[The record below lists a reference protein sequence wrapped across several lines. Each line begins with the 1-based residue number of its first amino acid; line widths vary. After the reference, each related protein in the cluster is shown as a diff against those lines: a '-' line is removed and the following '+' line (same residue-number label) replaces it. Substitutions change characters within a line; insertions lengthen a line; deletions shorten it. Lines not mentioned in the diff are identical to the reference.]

1 MEAYDLLDGDACNA
15 QIYSVA
21 SAVSRRVEKVER
33 DYLSYDEPRT
43 VFSGEVCNDLG
54 GEFCDVSY
62 HADVFRELAQT

>member
-1 MEAYDLLDGDACNA
+1 MVNPLN
-15 QIYSVA
+15 
-21 SAVSRRVEKVER
+21 RR
-33 DYLSYDEPRT
+33 